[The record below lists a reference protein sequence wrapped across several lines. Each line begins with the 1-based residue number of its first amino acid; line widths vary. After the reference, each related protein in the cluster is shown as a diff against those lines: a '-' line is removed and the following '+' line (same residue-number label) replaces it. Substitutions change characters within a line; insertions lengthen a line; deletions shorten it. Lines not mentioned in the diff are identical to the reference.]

1 MIENIEVKIEISIEE
16 EELKKIMI
24 IDNEIEEMNIKTEEI
39 EEEDLLMMINLKL
52 ICRVIKILNIKV
64 TIETW
69 EVIHLLVITINNKQ
83 HLKEIKIK
91 IE

>member
-1 MIENIEVKIEISIEE
+1 MIENIEVKIEILIEE

-24 IDNEIEEMNIKTEEI
+24 IDNEIEEMNIKIEEI
-39 EEEDLLMMINLKL
+39 EEEDHSMMINLKL

-64 TIETW
+64 TIEIW
-69 EVIHLLVITINNKQ
+69 EVIHLLVITINSKQ
-83 HLKEIKIK
+83 HLKEIKIR

>member
-24 IDNEIEEMNIKTEEI
+24 IDNEIEEMNIKIEEI
-39 EEEDLLMMINLKL
+39 EEEDHLMMINLKL

>member
-1 MIENIEVKIEISIEE
+1 MIENIEVKIEILIEE